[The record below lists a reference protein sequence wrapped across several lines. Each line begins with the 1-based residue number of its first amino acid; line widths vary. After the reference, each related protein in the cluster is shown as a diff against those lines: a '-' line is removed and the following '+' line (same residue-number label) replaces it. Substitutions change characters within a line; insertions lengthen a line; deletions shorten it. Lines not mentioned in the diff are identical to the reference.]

1 MKYRWD
7 IINYLIEKFN
17 YQSYLE
23 IGVDQGQCFGQI
35 NLKNKK
41 SVDPAEARYNNAK
54 PTYKMTSDEFFKINS
69 DIYDIIFIDGLH
81 HSEQV
86 DKDLQNSLKFLS
98 VNGTIILHDVNPLTE
113 LAQRVPRESGRWNG
127 DVWKSIVRH
136 RLNNKEFGCIS
147 IDLLPNDEG
156 ISIIKKGI
164 SNTMAIKVPDVLSY
178 DWLEKN
184 RSEALGLV
192 SINDFLNNLV

>member
-23 IGVDQGQCFGQI
+23 IGVDQGQCFRQI
-35 NLKNKK
+35 NLDNKK
-41 SVDPAEARYNNAK
+41 SVDPAEVRYNNAN

-86 DKDLQNSLKFLS
+86 DKDLQNSLRFLS
-98 VNGTIILHDVNPLTE
+98 ENGTIILHDVNPLTE

-156 ISIIKKGI
+156 ISVIKKSI
-164 SNTMAIKVPDVLSY
+164 SNAISIEVPDVLSY

-184 RSEALGLV
+184 RTEALGLV
-192 SINDFLNNLV
+192 NINDFLTIK